1 MWWGDS
7 ARRSRWCSF
16 FGRYTTYL
24 STQEGLRR
32 ARDLMMVGFMGE
44 EESAQVLERQAID
57 QLKRKRLRRMVKR
70 RQFNK
75 GSSPIKTLI

>member
-1 MWWGDS
+1 
-7 ARRSRWCSF
+7 
-16 FGRYTTYL
+16 
-24 STQEGLRR
+24 
-32 ARDLMMVGFMGE
+32 MMVGFMGE